1 MAADLEQ
8 RLEELRPKLHRYCAR
23 MTGSAIDGED
33 VVQDTL
39 LKAVAALSREDKEIA
54 NLEKWLF
61 RIAHNVAVDFL
72 RRRAR
77 TEALGA
83 EADPD
88 LLPDSEGPVDDP
100 DIIAASLCTFMQL
113 RPTERGAVVLMDVLQ
128 YRLQEIC
135 DIMGMSLPAVKS
147 ALHRGRG
154 RLRELARERH
164 ETPPAAIPPKQRA
177 LLSKYIDRFNAR
189 DFEAIR
195 DMLGNEVKLELV
207 NRERRYGKP
216 AVSGYVANYSLHD
229 DWDLALGLVDGR
241 PGIVVG
247 TPGDDSGK
255 VDYFILLQGADD
267 RILDIR
273 DFRYARYVM
282 DSVDIVTLPEQ

>member
-135 DIMGMSLPAVKS
+135 DIMGMSLLPYNRPCTAAVGGCAS
-147 ALHRGRG
+147 
-154 RLRELARERH
+154 
-164 ETPPAAIPPKQRA
+164 
-177 LLSKYIDRFNAR
+177 
-189 DFEAIR
+189 
-195 DMLGNEVKLELV
+195 
-207 NRERRYGKP
+207 
-216 AVSGYVANYSLHD
+216 
-229 DWDLALGLVDGR
+229 
-241 PGIVVG
+241 
-247 TPGDDSGK
+247 
-255 VDYFILLQGADD
+255 
-267 RILDIR
+267 
-273 DFRYARYVM
+273 
-282 DSVDIVTLPEQ
+282 